1 MKDENMARGWVV
13 MDAFVEDFLAEQY
26 EKLQQLKQ
34 GVEGE
39 VWLVR
44 DAAGRPC
51 IWRNFRQDAALMK
64 RLKELPPLCWPEIH
78 FIADCDDRLIVVE
91 EYVSGK
97 TLHEVLLTEGKLSAP
112 EVRKIFVQL
121 AQALELL
128 HEAGIIHRDI
138 KPSNI
143 ILQSDGRVKLIDFG
157 AARLADE
164 EKESKP
170 KEQDTRLLGTRG
182 YAPPEQYGFGRS
194 DARSDIYALG
204 KTMGELLGQGSGRLR
219 AVLDKCCR
227 LDPAGRY
234 QSAGELLAALQGK
247 GNGRSYMMAALV
259 VSLCAAALLL
269 FPRPEEKDTA
279 ENKPDEVKIESR
291 QQDSKV
297 TEDKQKSNET
307 ANETANVTNVE
318 SLQQQVEQL
327 REDYRRHTS
336 DSVLDNYMDG
346 KLYVNGQELTGLNYF
361 LSAAEV
367 SSWRRGAKISPV
379 GDFPVYFPVGWEVEL
394 RLVNNSKLTWEHP
407 EIEAE
412 YKSDTTRKTWTLTCG
427 AVAPGESCSFRLPV
441 GGLCHDNV
449 QRYMADVHIQL
460 KNLPEHLTL
469 KENYGF
475 DFYFPKWDVRKRN
488 WADL

>member
-1 MKDENMARGWVV
+1 

-64 RLKELPPLCWPEIH
+64 RLKELPPLYWPEIH
-78 FIADCDDRLIVVE
+78 FIADSDDRLILVE

-97 TLHEVLLTEGKLSAP
+97 NLHEVLLTEGKLSAQQ
-112 EVRKIFVQL
+112 VRKIFVQL

-128 HEAGIIHRDI
+128 HRAGILHRDI

-157 AARLADE
+157 AARLAYE
-164 EKESKP
+164 EKESEP

-182 YAPPEQYGFGRS
+182 YAPPEQYGFGRT

-204 KTMGELLGQGSGRLR
+204 KTMGELLGQELGSLS
-219 AVLDKCCR
+219 AVLDKCCC
-227 LDPAGRY
+227 LDPASRY
-234 QSAGELLAALQGK
+234 QSAGELLAALQSK
-247 GNGRSYMMAALV
+247 WNVRSYMMAALV
-259 VSLCAAALLL
+259 VSLCAAALIL
-269 FPRPEEKDTA
+269 FPRSEEKDTA
-279 ENKPDEVKIESR
+279 ENKPNEVKVESR

-307 ANETANVTNVE
+307 ANETNVE
-318 SLQQQVEQL
+318 SLQQQVKQL
-327 REDYRRHTS
+327 REDYQSHAR

-361 LSAAEV
+361 LSADEV
-367 SSWRRGAKISPV
+367 SSWRRGPKISPV
-379 GDFPVYFPVGWEVEL
+379 GDFAVYFPDGWEVEL
-394 RLVNNSKLTWEHP
+394 RLVNNSKIIWEHP
-407 EIEAE
+407 QIEAE
-412 YKSDTTRKTWTLTCG
+412 YKSDTTKKTWTLTSG

-449 QRYMADVHIQL
+449 RNYMAYIHIGL
-460 KNLPEHLTL
+460 KNLPEKLTL

-475 DFYFPKWDVRKRN
+475 GFYFPKWDVRKRN

>member
-1 MKDENMARGWVV
+1 MKEENVARGVV

-64 RLKELPPLCWPEIH
+64 RLKELPPLYWPEIH
-78 FIADCDDRLIVVE
+78 FIADSDDRLIVVE

-97 TLHEVLLTEGKLSAP
+97 TLAEVLLTEGKLSAP
-112 EVRKIFVQL
+112 QVRKIFVQL

-128 HEAGIIHRDI
+128 HRAGILHRDI

-164 EKESKP
+164 EKESEP

-182 YAPPEQYGFGRS
+182 YAPPEQYGFGRT
-194 DARSDIYALG
+194 DARSDVYALG
-204 KTMGELLGQGSGRLR
+204 KTMGELLGQEPGSLS
-219 AVLDKCCR
+219 AVLDKCCC
-227 LDPAGRY
+227 LDPAARY
-234 QSAGELLAALQGK
+234 QSAGELLAALQSK
-247 GNGRSYMMAALV
+247 GNVRNYMIAALV
-259 VSLCAAALLL
+259 VSLCAAALIL
-269 FPRPEEKDTA
+269 FPRSEEKDTA
-279 ENKPDEVKIESR
+279 ENKPSEVKVESR

-307 ANETANVTNVE
+307 ANETNVE
-318 SLQQQVEQL
+318 SLQQQVKQL
-327 REDYRRHTS
+327 REDYQSHAR

-361 LSAAEV
+361 LSADEV
-367 SSWRRGAKISPV
+367 SSWRRGPKISPV
-379 GDFPVYFPVGWEVEL
+379 GDFAVYFPDGWEIEL
-394 RLVNNSKLTWEHP
+394 RLVNNSKIIWEHP
-407 EIEAE
+407 QIEAE
-412 YKSDTTRKTWTLTCG
+412 YKSDTTKKTWTLTSG
-427 AVAPGESCSFRLPV
+427 AVAPGGSCSFRLPV

-449 QRYMADVHIQL
+449 RDYMAHIHIGL

-475 DFYFPKWDVRKRN
+475 GFYFPKWDVRKRN
-488 WADL
+488 WADM